1 MGVVVLLC
9 AIVAAQNLATMKVTR
24 TEGCIGAN
32 EVSQLESLLWC
43 RGDLCMMI
51 CICKSSS

>member
-24 TEGCIGAN
+24 TEGCRS
-32 EVSQLESLLWC
+32 E
-43 RGDLCMMI
+43 
-51 CICKSSS
+51 